1 MDAPGLIHMQSN
13 LPVIDYAGDHATR
26 VPIDRCPTG
35 AIVWLDPVTGTLK
48 GAAAIKI
55 IRKKALG
62 DAPT

>member
-1 MDAPGLIHMQSN
+1 MQNN
-13 LPVIDYAGDHATR
+13 LPVVDYAGDHATR
-26 VPIDRCPTG
+26 VPIERCPTG

-48 GAAAIKI
+48 GAAARKI